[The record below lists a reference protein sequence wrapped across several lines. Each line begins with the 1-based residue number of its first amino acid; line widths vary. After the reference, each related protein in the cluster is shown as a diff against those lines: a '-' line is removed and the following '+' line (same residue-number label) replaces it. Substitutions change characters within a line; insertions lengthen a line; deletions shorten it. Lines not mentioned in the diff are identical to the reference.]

1 MLSALGYLAVPCILC
16 FLFGIL
22 MFIVEMFTPGFG
34 VAGFLGIAAF
44 AAIIVMQFLAN
55 SVTAALIVTAVLV
68 LLLAIIIVLFIRSFQ
83 KGALSRSKIVND
95 TAVEGDSSPVIKEKG
110 QSLVGKTGTAI
121 TALRPAGIA
130 EIDGQRMNVS
140 TYGNFIEPGKQIVVA
155 AVEGLNV
162 FVKTKER
169 GAEKVVSILTLVMA
183 IVFFIIAI
191 VIEVASAAAAAETAE
206 TAAAIA
212 LL

>member
-34 VAGFLGIAAF
+34 VAGGLGVAAF
-44 AAIIVMQFLAN
+44 AAIVVMQFLAN

-68 LLLAIIIVLFIRSFQ
+68 LLLAIIIILFIRSFQ
-83 KGALSRSKIVND
+83 KGALSRSKIVNA
-95 TAVEGDSSPVIKEKG
+95 TSLEGDSSPVVKEGG
-110 QSLVGKTGTAI
+110 QSLVGKTGTTV
-121 TALRPAGIA
+121 TALRPSGIA
-130 EIDGQRMNVS
+130 EIEGRRMNVS

-162 FVKTKER
+162 FVK
-169 GAEKVVSILTLVMA
+169 
-183 IVFFIIAI
+183 
-191 VIEVASAAAAAETAE
+191 
-206 TAAAIA
+206 
-212 LL
+212 

>member
-1 MLSALGYLAVPCILC
+1 MLTALGNLAVPCILC

-22 MFIVEMFTPGFG
+22 MFVVEMFTPGFG
-34 VAGFLGIAAF
+34 VAGGLGIAAF

-83 KGALSRSKIVND
+83 KGTLSRSKIVNT
-95 TAVEGDSSPVIKEKG
+95 TAVEGESSPVAKEKD
-110 QSLVGKTGTAI
+110 LVGKTGTAV

-130 EIDGQRMNVS
+130 EIDGVRMNVS
-140 TYGNFIEPGKQIVVA
+140 TYGNFIEPGKSVVVT

-162 FVKTKER
+162 FVK
-169 GAEKVVSILTLVMA
+169 
-183 IVFFIIAI
+183 
-191 VIEVASAAAAAETAE
+191 
-206 TAAAIA
+206 
-212 LL
+212 

>member
-34 VAGFLGIAAF
+34 VAGGLGIASF

-55 SVTAALIVTAVLV
+55 SVTSALIVTAVLV
-68 LLLAIIIVLFIRSFQ
+68 LLLAVIVVLFLRSVQ
-83 KGALSRSKIVND
+83 KGAISRSKLINT
-95 TAVEGDSSPVIKEKG
+95 TAVEGESSPVVKEKG
-110 QSLVGKTGTAI
+110 KDLVGKTGTAV

-130 EIDGQRMNVS
+130 KIDGERLSVS
-140 TYGNFIEPGKQIVVA
+140 TYGNFIDAGKEVTVA

-162 FVKTKER
+162 FVK
-169 GAEKVVSILTLVMA
+169 
-183 IVFFIIAI
+183 
-191 VIEVASAAAAAETAE
+191 
-206 TAAAIA
+206 
-212 LL
+212 

>member
-34 VAGFLGIAAF
+34 VAGGLGIASF

-55 SVTAALIVTAVLV
+55 SVTSALIVTAVLV

-83 KGALSRSKIVND
+83 KGALSRSKIVNS
-95 TAVEGDSSPVIKEKG
+95 AALEGESSPVIKEKG
-110 QSLVGKTGTAI
+110 KDLVGKTGKAV
-121 TALRPAGIA
+121 TALRPAGIV
-130 EIDGQRMNVS
+130 EIEGERLNVS
-140 TYGNFIEPGKQIVVA
+140 TYGNFIHVGQEVTVA

-162 FVKTKER
+162 FVK
-169 GAEKVVSILTLVMA
+169 
-183 IVFFIIAI
+183 
-191 VIEVASAAAAAETAE
+191 
-206 TAAAIA
+206 
-212 LL
+212 

>member
-1 MLSALGYLAVPCILC
+1 MLSALGPLAVPCMLC

-34 VAGFLGIAAF
+34 VAGGFGIASF

-83 KGALSRSKIVND
+83 KGALSRSRIVNAA
-95 TAVEGDSSPVIKEKG
+95 AVEGESSPAAKEKN
-110 QSLVGKTGTAI
+110 LVGKTGTAV

-130 EIDGQRMNVS
+130 EIDGERMNVS
-140 TYGNFIEPGKQIVVA
+140 TYGNFIDAGKEITVA

-162 FVKTKER
+162 FVK
-169 GAEKVVSILTLVMA
+169 
-183 IVFFIIAI
+183 
-191 VIEVASAAAAAETAE
+191 
-206 TAAAIA
+206 
-212 LL
+212 

>member
-34 VAGFLGIAAF
+34 VAGGLGIASF

-55 SVTAALIVTAVLV
+55 SVTSALIVTAVLV

-83 KGALSRSKIVND
+83 KGALSRSRIVND
-95 TAVEGDSSPVIKEKG
+95 TAVEGESSPAAREK
-110 QSLVGKTGTAI
+110 SMNLVGKAGTAV

-140 TYGNFIEPGKQIVVA
+140 TYGNFIDAGTEVTVA

-162 FVKTKER
+162 FVR
-169 GAEKVVSILTLVMA
+169 
-183 IVFFIIAI
+183 
-191 VIEVASAAAAAETAE
+191 
-206 TAAAIA
+206 
-212 LL
+212 

>member
-1 MLSALGYLAVPCILC
+1 MLTALGYLAVPCILC

-34 VAGFLGIAAF
+34 VAGGLGIASF

-95 TAVEGDSSPVIKEKG
+95 TSLEGESSPVVKEKG
-110 QSLVGKTGTAI
+110 KSLVGKVGTAV
-121 TALRPAGIA
+121 TALRPTGIA
-130 EIDGQRMNVS
+130 QIEGERLNVS
-140 TYGNFIEPGKQIVVA
+140 TYGNFIDAGKEVTVV

-162 FVKTKER
+162 FVK
-169 GAEKVVSILTLVMA
+169 
-183 IVFFIIAI
+183 
-191 VIEVASAAAAAETAE
+191 
-206 TAAAIA
+206 
-212 LL
+212 

>member
-1 MLSALGYLAVPCILC
+1 MLSALGPLAVPCILC

-34 VAGFLGIAAF
+34 VAGGLGIVSF

-55 SVTAALIVTAVLV
+55 SLTAALIITAVLV

-83 KGALSRSKIVND
+83 KGAISRSKLINT

-110 QSLVGKTGTAI
+110 MSLVGKTGTAV
-121 TALRPAGIA
+121 TALRPSGIA
-130 EIDGQRMNVS
+130 EIDGVRMNVS
-140 TYGNFIEPGKQIVVA
+140 TYGNFIEPGKEVVVA

-162 FVKTKER
+162 FVK
-169 GAEKVVSILTLVMA
+169 
-183 IVFFIIAI
+183 
-191 VIEVASAAAAAETAE
+191 
-206 TAAAIA
+206 
-212 LL
+212 